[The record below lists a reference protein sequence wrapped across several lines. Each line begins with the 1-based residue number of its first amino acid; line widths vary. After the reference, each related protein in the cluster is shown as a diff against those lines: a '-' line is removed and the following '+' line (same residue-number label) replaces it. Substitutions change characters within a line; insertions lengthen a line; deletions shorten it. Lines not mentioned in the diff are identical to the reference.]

1 MQERKMGAAPTKA
14 KEPIDVSPAEHAFAR
29 SLMAGSAVM
38 DDLYAAMPAS
48 ERRAL
53 AEHHAANFAQE

>member
-14 KEPIDVSPAEHAFAR
+14 KPIDVSPAEHAFAR